1 MGKINKRRKPRLDEE
16 RVKCIAA
23 TYEGEINGSEFDV
36 VSVSRCITDAE
47 EWQVLVRTSLPR
59 YKNFDGLDKLIM
71 VNDKTGKARDF
82 AEYQEERLE
91 KHRKNL

>member
-1 MGKINKRRKPRLDEE
+1 MGKITKRRKPRLDEE

-23 TYEGEINGSEFDV
+23 TYEGEINGLEFDV

-47 EWQVLVRTSLPR
+47 EWQVLVRTGLPQ

-71 VNDKTGKARDF
+71 VNDRTGKARDLS
-82 AEYQEERLE
+82 EYQKERVETHL
-91 KHRKNL
+91 KNL